1 LLDRPSVFGKGGVRI
16 LSSSSKFYRV
26 NPPPIGIR
34 PAVTI
39 SSNFVAATPRYS
51 AAWTRERPRAA
62 NERGRLL
69 AVFRPIALFPHFGV
83 AIVPIRNL
91 FKIDPI
97 EPRMDG

>member
-1 LLDRPSVFGKGGVRI
+1 MLDRPAVLGKGAARM
-16 LSSSSKFYRV
+16 LSSNSKSYRV
-26 NPPPIGIR
+26 NPPPIGIS
-34 PAVTI
+34 PSVTI
-39 SSNFVAATPRYS
+39 SSNFVAATAEIFRGLD
-51 AAWTRERPRAA
+51 AERPRAA

-69 AVFRPIALFPHFGV
+69 AVFRPLALFPHFGV

>member
-1 LLDRPSVFGKGGVRI
+1 MLDRPAVLGKGVARI
-16 LSSSSKFYRV
+16 FLEQLQVLSRE
-26 NPPPIGIR
+26 PAADWHQPIGHHLIKSR
-34 PAVTI
+34 HGDAEI
-39 SSNFVAATPRYS
+39 FRGLDA
-51 AAWTRERPRAA
+51 ERPRAA

-69 AVFRPIALFPHFGV
+69 AVFRPLALFPHFGV